1 MSIEIHEIILSK
13 RKTIALVVTAD
24 AKLVVRAPL
33 NTPTDYIKS
42 LVQKKKKWITEK
54 QQAIVLRN
62 EIHKEKQFVNGEGF
76 LYLGD
81 SYKLE
86 ISKDEQQVIL
96 KHGRLILPETELRT
110 AGEKIRRW
118 YKNEAKRVI
127 QERVKYYSQL
137 TGIKYKSVKI
147 TDAKRRW
154 GSCGPKGSLN
164 FTWRLVMAPL
174 RVIDYVVVHELA
186 HIEFADHS
194 KEYWVRV
201 RTIMPDF

>member
-1 MSIEIHEIILSK
+1 MIIEIDEIIRSK

-42 LVQKKKKWITEK
+42 VVEKKKKWITEK
-54 QQAIVLRN
+54 KQAIARRN
-62 EIHKEKQFVNGEGF
+62 EVHKEKQFINGEGF
-76 LYLGD
+76 MYLGD

-96 KHGRLILPETELRT
+96 KNGRLILPETELST
-110 AGEKIRRW
+110 AGKKIMQW

-127 QERVKYYSQL
+127 QDRVEYYSQL
-137 TGIKYKSVKI
+137 TGIKFKSVKI